1 MSDWFD
7 DLDTHPSWEQEE
19 TNCSHCGNPTDGKTY
34 CSKGCKIA
42 DNE

>member
-7 DLDTHPSWEQEE
+7 DLDTHPSWESDNKKCYNCGVP
-19 TNCSHCGNPTDGKTY
+19 TNGTNY